1 MAGHLLAYE
10 RHERDERDGSWWAWV
25 SWVHEAGG
33 RRNQE
38 KNESA
43 SFHTLFSN
51 WWLAPGANR
60 YFIFVSTRYRRQSQ

>member
-33 RRNQE
+33 RRNHQVVLVR
-38 KNESA
+38 A
-43 SFHTLFSN
+43 SSLRLPEIWTGR
-51 WWLAPGANR
+51 P
-60 YFIFVSTRYRRQSQ
+60 